1 MSQLD
6 QIVQQRKSVRS
17 YDPKYVISKEEIEN
31 LLRLASEA
39 PSSSNLQP
47 WRVMV
52 IKNKELQ
59 KELRAI
65 GNNQAQIEES
75 SAIVAILGDSEAY
88 KNAEKIFNQNVEE
101 GHVSQEIANNTIKNT
116 LNFYPNV
123 PEETRKLIAAYDA
136 GAFAMQFMLLAKD
149 RGYDTVTM
157 GGFDKEKFA
166 KRFELPAN
174 VFPIT
179 LIALGKAQ
187 APAFGTSRL
196 PVESFTTFYE

>member
-6 QIVQQRKSVRS
+6 EIVQQRKSVRS
-17 YDPKYVISKEEIEN
+17 YDPNYTIAKEEIEK

-47 WRVMV
+47 WRVIV

-75 SAIVAILGDSEAY
+75 SAVVAILGDSEAY
-88 KNAEKIFNQNVEE
+88 KNAEEIFNQNVAE

-166 KRFELPAN
+166 KRFDLPAN

-179 LIALGKAQ
+179 LIAIGKAQ
-187 APAFGTSRL
+187 APAFGTSRV

>member
-6 QIVQQRKSVRS
+6 EIVQQRKSVRS
-17 YDPKYVISKEEIEN
+17 YDPNYTIAKEEIEK

-47 WRVMV
+47 WRVIV

-75 SAIVAILGDSEAY
+75 SAVVAILSDSEAY
-88 KNAEKIFNQNVEE
+88 KNAEEIFNQNVAE

-166 KRFELPAN
+166 KRFDLPAN

-179 LIALGKAQ
+179 LIAIGKAQ
-187 APAFGTSRL
+187 APAFGTSRV

>member
-1 MSQLD
+1 MSHLES
-6 QIVQQRKSVRS
+6 IVQQRKSVRG
-17 YDPKYVISKEEIEN
+17 YDSNFTIAKEEIES
-31 LLRLASEA
+31 LLSLASRA

-47 WRVMV
+47 WRVIV
-52 IKNKELQ
+52 INNKELQ

-75 SAIVAILGDSEAY
+75 SAVIAILGDTEAY
-88 KNAEKIFNQNVEE
+88 NNTEKIFNQNVEE
-101 GHVSQEIANNTIKNT
+101 GHVTQEIAELTTQRT
-116 LNFYPNV
+116 LALYPNV
-123 PEETRKLIAAYDA
+123 PVEMRKQIAAYDA
-136 GAFAMQFMLLAKD
+136 GAFAMQFMLLAKE

-166 KRFELPAN
+166 KRFELPEN

-179 LIALGKAQ
+179 LIALGKAL

-196 PVESFTTFYE
+196 PIESFTTFYE